1 MVMIQDVGM
10 IQRSNVTFDIVN
22 KLDFATTNCNL
33 TSACSNPSKFGVPK
47 YCVGWHVE
55 PFYVRSGSDV

>member
-1 MVMIQDVGM
+1 M